1 MFTPLRAAPAAR
13 QQGRTS
19 MRLVSLL
26 GAVALGL
33 AVAYPASAQLLD
45 RKALSLAEVKKIA
58 DAAEAEAV
66 KNKWNVAIAIV
77 DDAGNLLYFR
87 KLDGT
92 QVGSVNIAIGK
103 AKTSAILRR
112 PTLALEEAVKGG
124 RNVLLALDGLTPLE
138 GGVPIKTGDQV
149 IGAIGVSGVTSQQDA
164 QIAMAGANLV
174 K

>member
-1 MFTPLRAAPAAR
+1 
-13 QQGRTS
+13 

-26 GAVALGL
+26 GAMALGL

-58 DAAEAEAV
+58 AAAEEEAV

-77 DDAGNLLYFR
+77 DEAGNLLYFS

-124 RNVLLALDGLTPLE
+124 RTVLLAIEGLTPLE

-164 QIAMAGANLV
+164 QIAMAGASLV

>member
-1 MFTPLRAAPAAR
+1 
-13 QQGRTS
+13 

-26 GAVALGL
+26 GAMALGL

-58 DAAEAEAV
+58 AAAEEEAV

-77 DDAGNLLYFR
+77 DEAGNLLYFS

-112 PTLALEEAVKGG
+112 PTLALEDAVKGG
-124 RNVLLALDGLTPLE
+124 RTVLLAIEGLTPLE

-164 QIAMAGANLV
+164 QIAMAGASLV